1 MLINKIWRR
10 YTGDVILMIDSIME
24 FIKTFLMLFFE
35 LLILFIIVS
44 FIVSLIQQ
52 VVSEEKIKRLLS
64 KPNQAISYMLGMVF
78 GAMTPFCSCS
88 TIPILAGLLNSKV
101 PFGPAISFLIASP
114 LMNPLMIFMLWA
126 LLGWKVAIVYFV
138 VLAIFSILTGF
149 VFSKMNLAET
159 YKGVNV
165 KGDGFFANKTG
176 SRVKQALNDAW
187 AFLYPMLPYLF
198 IGVFIGAFI
207 YGFVPETFITK
218 YASGDGVISVF
229 IASVIGIPMYI
240 RPETMLPI
248 AEALASKG
256 MSLGTVVALIIGGAG
271 ASIPEVVLLSKLFKK
286 KFVVSFVI
294 AILVVAIATGL
305 IVNLII

>member
-1 MLINKIWRR
+1 M
-10 YTGDVILMIDSIME
+10 VDSIIE

-35 LLILFIIVS
+35 LLLLFIVVS

-52 VVSEEKIKRLLS
+52 VVSEEKIKKLLS
-64 KPNQAISYMLGMVF
+64 KPNKAVNYILGMIF
-78 GAMTPFCSCS
+78 GAVTPFCSCS

-101 PFGPAISFLIASP
+101 PFGPAMSFLIASP

-138 VLAIFSILTGF
+138 VLAIFSILTGL
-149 VFSKMNLAET
+149 VFSKMNLAES

-176 SRVKQALNDAW
+176 SRFKQALNDAW

-207 YGFVPETFITK
+207 YGFIPEEFITN
-218 YASGDGVISVF
+218 YASGDGFISVF

-248 AEALASKG
+248 AEALVSKG

-305 IVNLII
+305 IVNIII

>member
-1 MLINKIWRR
+1 
-10 YTGDVILMIDSIME
+10 
-24 FIKTFLMLFFE
+24 MLFFE
-35 LLILFIIVS
+35 LLLLFIVVS

-52 VVSEEKIKRLLS
+52 VVSEEKIIKLLS
-64 KPNQAISYMLGMVF
+64 KPNEVVNYILGMIF
-78 GAMTPFCSCS
+78 GAVTPFCSCS

-101 PFGPAISFLIASP
+101 PFGPAMSFLIASP

-138 VLAIFSILTGF
+138 VLAIFSILTGL
-149 VFSKMNLAET
+149 VFSKMNLAES

-176 SRVKQALNDAW
+176 SRFKQALNDAW

-207 YGFVPETFITK
+207 YGFIPEEFITK
-218 YASGDGVISVF
+218 YASGDGFISVF

-248 AEALASKG
+248 AEALVSKG

-286 KFVVSFVI
+286 KFVISFII
-294 AILVVAIATGL
+294 AILVVAIVTGL
-305 IVNLII
+305 IVNIII

>member
-1 MLINKIWRR
+1 M
-10 YTGDVILMIDSIME
+10 VDSIME

-35 LLILFIIVS
+35 LLLLFIVVS

-52 VVSEEKIKRLLS
+52 VVSEEKIKKLLS
-64 KPNQAISYMLGMVF
+64 KPNKAVNYILGMIF
-78 GAMTPFCSCS
+78 GAVTPFCSCS

-101 PFGPAISFLIASP
+101 PFGPAMSFLIASP

-126 LLGWKVAIVYFV
+126 LLGWKVAIVYFI
-138 VLAIFSILTGF
+138 VLAVFSILTGL
-149 VFSKMNLAET
+149 VFSKMNLANS

-176 SRVKQALNDAW
+176 SRFKQALNDAW

-207 YGFVPETFITK
+207 YGFIPEEFITK
-218 YASGDGVISVF
+218 YASGDGFISVL

-248 AEALASKG
+248 AEALVSKG

-286 KFVVSFVI
+286 KFVISFVI

-305 IVNLII
+305 IVNMII

>member
-1 MLINKIWRR
+1 ML
-10 YTGDVILMIDSIME
+10 DSIME
-24 FIKTFLMLFFE
+24 FIKTFVMLFFE
-35 LLILFIIVS
+35 VLTLFIIVS

-52 VVSEEKIKRLLS
+52 VVSEEKIKRFLS
-64 KPNQAISYMLGMVF
+64 KPNQAISYVLGMVF

-101 PFGPAISFLIASP
+101 PFGPAVSFLIAS
-114 LMNPLMIFMLWA
+114 PLMIFMLWA
-126 LLGWKVAIVYFV
+126 LLGWKVAIVYFI

-176 SRVKQALNDAW
+176 SRVKHALNDAW

-207 YGFVPETFITK
+207 YGFVPETFITI
-218 YASGDGVISVF
+218 YASGGGIISVF
-229 IASVIGIPMYI
+229 IASIIGIPMYI

-286 KFVVSFVI
+286 KFVISFVI
-294 AILVVAIATGL
+294 AILVVAISTGL
-305 IVNLII
+305 MVNIVI

>member
-1 MLINKIWRR
+1 ML
-10 YTGDVILMIDSIME
+10 DSIIE

-35 LLILFIIVS
+35 LLVLFIIVS

-64 KPNQAISYMLGMVF
+64 KPNQAINYILGMVF
-78 GAMTPFCSCS
+78 GAITPFCSCS

-101 PFGPAISFLIASP
+101 PFGPAMSFLIASP
-114 LMNPLMIFMLWA
+114 LMNPLMLFMLWA
-126 LLGWKVAIVYFV
+126 LLGWKVAVIYFV
-138 VLAIFSILTGF
+138 VLAVFSILTGL
-149 VFSKMNLAET
+149 VFSKMNLANS

-165 KGDGFFANKTG
+165 KGDGFFANKSG
-176 SRVKQALNDAW
+176 SRFKQALNDAW

-248 AEALASKG
+248 AEALVSKG

-294 AILVVAIATGL
+294 AILVVAIVTGL
-305 IVNLII
+305 MVNIII

>member
-1 MLINKIWRR
+1 M
-10 YTGDVILMIDSIME
+10 VDSIME

-35 LLILFIIVS
+35 LLSLFIVVS

-52 VVSEEKIKRLLS
+52 VVSEEKIKKLLS
-64 KPNQAISYMLGMVF
+64 KPNKAVNYILGMIF
-78 GAMTPFCSCS
+78 GAVTPFCSCS

-101 PFGPAISFLIASP
+101 PFGPTMSFLIASP
-114 LMNPLMIFMLWA
+114 LMNPLMIFMLWV

-138 VLAIFSILTGF
+138 VLAFFSIFTGL
-149 VFSKMNLAET
+149 VFSRMNLAET

-165 KGDGFFANKTG
+165 KGDGFFANKSG
-176 SRVKQALNDAW
+176 SRFKQALNDAW

-207 YGFVPETFITK
+207 YEFIPEEFITK
-218 YASGDGVISVF
+218 YASGDGFISVF

-248 AEALASKG
+248 AEALISKG

-305 IVNLII
+305 IVNIII

>member
-1 MLINKIWRR
+1 M
-10 YTGDVILMIDSIME
+10 TDSIIE

-35 LLILFIIVS
+35 LLALFIVVS

-52 VVSEEKIKRLLS
+52 VVSEDKIQKLLS
-64 KPNQAISYMLGMVF
+64 KPNKATNYILGMIF
-78 GAMTPFCSCS
+78 GAITPFCSCS

-101 PFGPAISFLIASP
+101 PFGPAMSFLIASP
-114 LMNPLMIFMLWA
+114 LMNPLMIFMLWI
-126 LLGWKVAIVYFV
+126 LLGWKVAVVYFV
-138 VLAIFSILTGF
+138 VLAIFSILTGL
-149 VFSKMNLAET
+149 VFSKMNLAES

-165 KGDGFFANKTG
+165 KGDGFFNNKSG
-176 SRVKQALNDAW
+176 SRFKQALNDAW
-187 AFLYPMLPYLF
+187 AFLYPMLPYLI
-198 IGVFIGAFI
+198 IGVFVGAFI
-207 YGFVPETFITK
+207 YGFIPETFITQ
-218 YASGDGVISVF
+218 YASGDGIISVV

-248 AEALASKG
+248 AEALVSKG

-286 KFVVSFVI
+286 KFVISFVI

>member
-1 MLINKIWRR
+1 ML
-10 YTGDVILMIDSIME
+10 DSIME
-24 FIKTFLMLFFE
+24 FIKTFVMLFFE
-35 LLILFIIVS
+35 LLTLFIIVS

-52 VVSEEKIKRLLS
+52 VVSEEKIKRFLS
-64 KPNQAISYMLGMVF
+64 KPNQAISYVLGMVF

-101 PFGPAISFLIASP
+101 PFGPAVSFLIASP

-126 LLGWKVAIVYFV
+126 LLGWKVAIVYFI

-176 SRVKQALNDAW
+176 SRVKHALNDVW

-218 YASGDGVISVF
+218 YASGGGIISVF
-229 IASVIGIPMYI
+229 IASIIGIPMYI

-286 KFVVSFVI
+286 KFVISFVI
-294 AILVVAIATGL
+294 AILVVAISTGL
-305 IVNLII
+305 MVNIVI

>member
-1 MLINKIWRR
+1 ML
-10 YTGDVILMIDSIME
+10 DSIIE

-35 LLILFIIVS
+35 LLVLFIIVS

-52 VVSEEKIKRLLS
+52 VVSEEKIKRFLS
-64 KPNQAISYMLGMVF
+64 RPNQAINYILGMVF
-78 GAMTPFCSCS
+78 GAITPFCSCS

-101 PFGPAISFLIASP
+101 PFGPSMSFLIASP

-126 LLGWKVAIVYFV
+126 LLGWKVAVVYFV
-138 VLAIFSILTGF
+138 VLAIFSMLTGL
-149 VFSKMNLAET
+149 VFSKMNLAES

-176 SRVKQALNDAW
+176 SRFKQALNDAW

-198 IGVFIGAFI
+198 IGVFVGAFI

-218 YASGDGVISVF
+218 YASGDGIISVF

-248 AEALASKG
+248 AEALVSKG

-305 IVNLII
+305 IVNMIV

>member
-1 MLINKIWRR
+1 M
-10 YTGDVILMIDSIME
+10 TDSIIE

-35 LLILFIIVS
+35 LLLLFIVVS

-52 VVSEEKIKRLLS
+52 VVSEEKIKKLLS
-64 KPNQAISYMLGMVF
+64 KPNKAVNYILGMIF
-78 GAMTPFCSCS
+78 GAVTPFCSCS

-101 PFGPAISFLIASP
+101 PFGPAMSFLIASP

-126 LLGWKVAIVYFV
+126 LLGWKVAVVYFV
-138 VLAIFSILTGF
+138 VLAIFSILTGL
-149 VFSKMNLAET
+149 VFSKMNLAES

-165 KGDGFFANKTG
+165 KGDGFFANKSG
-176 SRVKQALNDAW
+176 SRFKQALNDAW

-198 IGVFIGAFI
+198 IGVSIGAFI
-207 YGFVPETFITK
+207 YGFIPEEFITK
-218 YASGDGVISVF
+218 YASGDGFISVL

-240 RPETMLPI
+240 RPETVLPI
-248 AEALASKG
+248 AEALVSKG

-286 KFVVSFVI
+286 KFVISFVI
-294 AILVVAIATGL
+294 AILVVAVATGL
-305 IVNLII
+305 TVNLII

>member
-1 MLINKIWRR
+1 M
-10 YTGDVILMIDSIME
+10 VDSIME
-24 FIKTFLMLFFE
+24 FIKTFMMLFFE
-35 LLILFIIVS
+35 LLLLFIVVS

-52 VVSEEKIKRLLS
+52 VVSEEKIKKLLS
-64 KPNQAISYMLGMVF
+64 KPNKAVNYILGMIF
-78 GAMTPFCSCS
+78 GAVTPFCSCS

-101 PFGPAISFLIASP
+101 PFGPAMSFLIASP

-126 LLGWKVAIVYFV
+126 LLGWKVAVVYFV
-138 VLAIFSILTGF
+138 VLAIFSILTGI
-149 VFSKMNLAET
+149 VFSKMNLVKS

-165 KGDGFFANKTG
+165 KGDGFFANKSG
-176 SRVKQALNDAW
+176 SRFKQALNDAW

-207 YGFVPETFITK
+207 YGFIPEEFITK
-218 YASGDGVISVF
+218 YASGDGFISVF

-248 AEALASKG
+248 AEALVSKG

-286 KFVVSFVI
+286 KFVISFVI

-305 IVNLII
+305 IVNMIV

>member
-1 MLINKIWRR
+1 
-10 YTGDVILMIDSIME
+10 MIDSIME

-35 LLILFIIVS
+35 LLLLFIVVS

-52 VVSEEKIKRLLS
+52 VVSEEKIIKLLS
-64 KPNQAISYMLGMVF
+64 KPNEVVNYILGMIF
-78 GAMTPFCSCS
+78 GAVTPFCSCS

-101 PFGPAISFLIASP
+101 PFGPAMSFLIASP

-138 VLAIFSILTGF
+138 VLAIFSILTGL
-149 VFSKMNLAET
+149 VFSKMNLAES

-176 SRVKQALNDAW
+176 SRFKQALNDAW

-207 YGFVPETFITK
+207 YGFIPEEFITK
-218 YASGDGVISVF
+218 YASGDGFISVF

-248 AEALASKG
+248 AEALVSKG

-286 KFVVSFVI
+286 KFLISFII
-294 AILVVAIATGL
+294 AILVVAIVTGL
-305 IVNLII
+305 IVNIII

>member
-1 MLINKIWRR
+1 ML
-10 YTGDVILMIDSIME
+10 DSSIE

-35 LLILFIIVS
+35 LLVLFIVVS
-44 FIVSLIQQ
+44 FVVSIIQQ
-52 VVSEEKIKRLLS
+52 IVSEEKIKHFLS
-64 KPNQAISYMLGMVF
+64 KPNQVINYILGMIF
-78 GAMTPFCSCS
+78 GSITPFCSCS

-101 PFGPAISFLIASP
+101 PFGPAVSFLIASP

-126 LLGWKVAIVYFV
+126 LLGWKVAIVYFI

-165 KGDGFFANKTG
+165 KGDGFFANKTE
-176 SRVKQALNDAW
+176 SLFKQALNDAW

-218 YASGDGVISVF
+218 YASGGGIISVF
-229 IASVIGIPMYI
+229 IASIIGIPMYI

-286 KFVVSFVI
+286 KFVISFVI
-294 AILVVAIATGL
+294 AILVVAISTGL
-305 IVNLII
+305 LVNIVI

>member
-1 MLINKIWRR
+1 ML
-10 YTGDVILMIDSIME
+10 DSIME
-24 FIKTFLMLFFE
+24 FIKTFVMLFFE
-35 LLILFIIVS
+35 LLTLFIIVS

-52 VVSEEKIKRLLS
+52 VVSEEKIKRFLS
-64 KPNQAISYMLGMVF
+64 KPNQAISYVLGMVF

-101 PFGPAISFLIASP
+101 PFGPAVSFLIASP

-126 LLGWKVAIVYFV
+126 LLGWKVAIVYFI

-165 KGDGFFANKTG
+165 KGDGFFANKTE
-176 SRVKQALNDAW
+176 SRFKQALNDAW

-207 YGFVPETFITK
+207 YGFVPETFITI
-218 YASGDGVISVF
+218 YASGGGIISVF
-229 IASVIGIPMYI
+229 IASIIGIPMYI

-286 KFVVSFVI
+286 KFVISFVI
-294 AILVVAIATGL
+294 AILVVAISTGL
-305 IVNLII
+305 MVNIVI

>member
-1 MLINKIWRR
+1 ML
-10 YTGDVILMIDSIME
+10 DSIME
-24 FIKTFLMLFFE
+24 FIKTFVMLFFE
-35 LLILFIIVS
+35 LFILFIIVS

-52 VVSEEKIKRLLS
+52 VVSEEKIKRFLS
-64 KPNQAISYMLGMVF
+64 KPNQVISYILGMVF

-126 LLGWKVAIVYFV
+126 LLGWKVAIVYFI

-165 KGDGFFANKTG
+165 KGDGFFANKNG
-176 SRVKQALNDAW
+176 SRFKQALNDAW
-187 AFLYPMLPYLF
+187 AFLYPMIPYLF

-218 YASGDGVISVF
+218 YASGGGIISVF
-229 IASVIGIPMYI
+229 IASIIGIPMYI

-286 KFVVSFVI
+286 KIVISFVI
-294 AILVVAIATGL
+294 AILVVAISTGL
-305 IVNLII
+305 MVNIVI

>member
-1 MLINKIWRR
+1 ML
-10 YTGDVILMIDSIME
+10 DSIIE

-78 GAMTPFCSCS
+78 GAITPFCSCS
-88 TIPILAGLLNSKV
+88 TIPILGGLLNSKV
-101 PFGPAISFLIASP
+101 PFGPAMSFLIASP
-114 LMNPLMIFMLWA
+114 LMNPLMVFMLWV
-126 LLGWKVAIVYFV
+126 LLGWKVAIVYFI
-138 VLAIFSILTGF
+138 VLAIFSIFTGL
-149 VFSKMNLAET
+149 VFSKMNLAES

-176 SRVKQALNDAW
+176 SHFKQALNDAW

-229 IASVIGIPMYI
+229 IGSVIGIPMYI

-248 AEALASKG
+248 AEALVSKG

>member
-1 MLINKIWRR
+1 ML
-10 YTGDVILMIDSIME
+10 YSIME
-24 FIKTFLMLFFE
+24 FIKTFVMLFFE
-35 LLILFIIVS
+35 LLTLFIIVS

-52 VVSEEKIKRLLS
+52 VVSEEKIKRFLS
-64 KPNQAISYMLGMVF
+64 KPNQAISYVLGMVF

-101 PFGPAISFLIASP
+101 PFGPAVSFLIASP

-126 LLGWKVAIVYFV
+126 LLGWKVAIVYFI

-176 SRVKQALNDAW
+176 SRVKHALNDAW

-218 YASGDGVISVF
+218 YASGGGIISVF
-229 IASVIGIPMYI
+229 IASIIGIPMYI

-286 KFVVSFVI
+286 KFVISFVI
-294 AILVVAIATGL
+294 AILVVAISTGL
-305 IVNLII
+305 MVNIVI

>member
-1 MLINKIWRR
+1 ML
-10 YTGDVILMIDSIME
+10 DSIME
-24 FIKTFLMLFFE
+24 FIKTFVMLFFE
-35 LLILFIIVS
+35 LLTLFIIVS

-52 VVSEEKIKRLLS
+52 VVSEEKIKRFLS
-64 KPNQAISYMLGMVF
+64 KPNQAISYVLGMVF

-101 PFGPAISFLIASP
+101 PFGPAMSFLISSP

-126 LLGWKVAIVYFV
+126 LLGWKVAIVYFI
-138 VLAIFSILTGF
+138 VLAIFSIFTGL
-149 VFSKMNLAET
+149 VFSKMNLAES

-165 KGDGFFANKTG
+165 KGDGFFANKTE
-176 SRVKQALNDAW
+176 SRFKQALNDAW

-207 YGFVPETFITK
+207 YGFVPEAFITK

-229 IASVIGIPMYI
+229 IGSVIGIPMYI

-248 AEALASKG
+248 AEALVSKG

-305 IVNLII
+305 IVNTIV

>member
-1 MLINKIWRR
+1 ML
-10 YTGDVILMIDSIME
+10 DSIIE

-35 LLILFIIVS
+35 LLVLFIIVS

-52 VVSEEKIKRLLS
+52 IVSEEKIKSLLS
-64 KPNQAISYMLGMVF
+64 KPNQAINYILGMIF
-78 GAMTPFCSCS
+78 GAITPFCSCS

-101 PFGPAISFLIASP
+101 PFGPAMSFLIASP
-114 LMNPLMIFMLWA
+114 LMNPLMLFMLWA
-126 LLGWKVAIVYFV
+126 LLGWKVAIVYFL
-138 VLAIFSILTGF
+138 VLAVFSILTGL
-149 VFSKMNLAET
+149 VFSKMNLANS

-176 SRVKQALNDAW
+176 SRFKQALNDAW

-218 YASGDGVISVF
+218 YASGDGILSVF
-229 IASVIGIPMYI
+229 IASIIGIPMYI

-248 AEALASKG
+248 AEALVSKG

-286 KFVVSFVI
+286 KFVISFII

>member
-1 MLINKIWRR
+1 ML
-10 YTGDVILMIDSIME
+10 DSIME
-24 FIKTFLMLFFE
+24 FIKTFVMLFFE
-35 LLILFIIVS
+35 LFILFIIVS
-44 FIVSLIQQ
+44 FIVSIIQQ
-52 VVSEEKIKRLLS
+52 IVSEEKIKYFLS
-64 KPNQAISYMLGMVF
+64 KPNQAINYILGMIF
-78 GAMTPFCSCS
+78 GSITPFCSCS

-101 PFGPAISFLIASP
+101 PFGPAMSFLIASP

-126 LLGWKVAIVYFV
+126 LLGWKVAVVYFI

-149 VFSKMNLAET
+149 VFSKMNLAES

-165 KGDGFFANKTG
+165 KGDGFFANKSG
-176 SRVKQALNDAW
+176 SRFKQALNDAW

-207 YGFVPETFITK
+207 YGFIPEAFITK
-218 YASGDGVISVF
+218 YASGDGFMSVL

-248 AEALASKG
+248 AEALVSKG

-305 IVNLII
+305 IVNIII

>member
-1 MLINKIWRR
+1 ML
-10 YTGDVILMIDSIME
+10 DSIIE
-24 FIKTFLMLFFE
+24 FIKTFIMLFFE

-64 KPNQAISYMLGMVF
+64 KPNQAISYILGMVF

-101 PFGPAISFLIASP
+101 PFGPAMSFLIASP
-114 LMNPLMIFMLWA
+114 LMNPLIVFMLWA
-126 LLGWKVAIVYFV
+126 LLGWRVAIVYFV
-138 VLAIFSILTGF
+138 VLAIFSVLTGF
-149 VFSKMNLAET
+149 VFSKMNLAES

-218 YASGDGVISVF
+218 YASGDGIIAVL

-248 AEALASKG
+248 SEALVSKG

-294 AILVVAIATGL
+294 AILVVAVATGL
-305 IVNLII
+305 IVNMIVQI

>member
-1 MLINKIWRR
+1 ML
-10 YTGDVILMIDSIME
+10 DSIME
-24 FIKTFLMLFFE
+24 FIKTFVMLFFE
-35 LLILFIIVS
+35 LLTLFIIVS

-52 VVSEEKIKRLLS
+52 VVSEEKIKRFLS
-64 KPNQAISYMLGMVF
+64 KPNQAISYVLGMVF

-101 PFGPAISFLIASP
+101 PFGPAVSFLIASP

-126 LLGWKVAIVYFV
+126 LLGWKVAIVYFI

-165 KGDGFFANKTG
+165 KGDGFFASKTE
-176 SRVKQALNDAW
+176 SRFKQALNDAW

-218 YASGDGVISVF
+218 YASGGGIISVF
-229 IASVIGIPMYI
+229 IASIIGIPMYI

-286 KFVVSFVI
+286 KFVISFVI
-294 AILVVAIATGL
+294 AILVVAISTGL
-305 IVNLII
+305 MVNIVI

>member
-1 MLINKIWRR
+1 ML
-10 YTGDVILMIDSIME
+10 DSSIE

-35 LLILFIIVS
+35 LLVLFIVVS
-44 FIVSLIQQ
+44 FIVSIIQQ
-52 VVSEEKIKRLLS
+52 IVSEEKIKHFLS
-64 KPNQAISYMLGMVF
+64 KPNQVINYILGMIF
-78 GAMTPFCSCS
+78 GSITPFCSCS

-101 PFGPAISFLIASP
+101 PFGPAMSFLIASP

-126 LLGWKVAIVYFV
+126 LLGWKVAVVYFI

-165 KGDGFFANKTG
+165 KGDGFFANKTE
-176 SRVKQALNDAW
+176 SRFKQALNDAW

-229 IASVIGIPMYI
+229 IGSVIGIPMYI

-248 AEALASKG
+248 AEALVSKG

-271 ASIPEVVLLSKLFKK
+271 ASIPEVVLLTKLFKK

-305 IVNLII
+305 IVNIVI

>member
-1 MLINKIWRR
+1 ML
-10 YTGDVILMIDSIME
+10 DSIIE

-35 LLILFIIVS
+35 LLVLFIIVS

-64 KPNQAISYMLGMVF
+64 KPNQAINYILGMVF
-78 GAMTPFCSCS
+78 GAITPFCSCS

-101 PFGPAISFLIASP
+101 PFGPAMSFLIASP
-114 LMNPLMIFMLWA
+114 LMNPLMLFMLWA
-126 LLGWKVAIVYFV
+126 LLGWKVAVVYFV
-138 VLAIFSILTGF
+138 VIAIFSILTGL
-149 VFSKMNLAET
+149 VFSKMNLAES

-165 KGDGFFANKTG
+165 KEDGFFANKTG
-176 SRVKQALNDAW
+176 SRLKQALNDAW

-218 YASGDGVISVF
+218 YASGDGIISVF
-229 IASVIGIPMYI
+229 IASIIGIPMYI

-248 AEALASKG
+248 AEALVSKG

-305 IVNLII
+305 IVNMIV

>member
-1 MLINKIWRR
+1 
-10 YTGDVILMIDSIME
+10 MIDSIME

-35 LLILFIIVS
+35 LLLLFIIVS

-52 VVSEEKIKRLLS
+52 VISEEKIKRFLS
-64 KPNQAISYMLGMVF
+64 KPNQAINYILGMVL
-78 GAMTPFCSCS
+78 GAITPFCSCS

-101 PFGPAISFLIASP
+101 PFGPSMSFLIASP
-114 LMNPLMIFMLWA
+114 LMNPLMLFMLWA

-176 SRVKQALNDAW
+176 SRFKQALNDAW

-248 AEALASKG
+248 AEALVSKG

-294 AILVVAIATGL
+294 AILVVAVATGL
-305 IVNLII
+305 IVNMIV

>member
-1 MLINKIWRR
+1 ML
-10 YTGDVILMIDSIME
+10 DSIME
-24 FIKTFLMLFFE
+24 FIKTFVMLFFE
-35 LLILFIIVS
+35 LFILFIIVS

-52 VVSEEKIKRLLS
+52 VVSEEKIKRFLS
-64 KPNQAISYMLGMVF
+64 KPNQAISYVLGMVF

-101 PFGPAISFLIASP
+101 PFGPAMSFLIASP

-126 LLGWKVAIVYFV
+126 LLGWKVAVVYFI

-165 KGDGFFANKTG
+165 KGDGFFANKTE
-176 SRVKQALNDAW
+176 SRFKHALNDAW

-207 YGFVPETFITK
+207 YGFVPETFITI
-218 YASGDGVISVF
+218 YASGGGIISVF
-229 IASVIGIPMYI
+229 IASIIGIPMYI

-286 KFVVSFVI
+286 EFVVSFVI
-294 AILVVAIATGL
+294 AILVVAISTGL
-305 IVNLII
+305 MVNIVI

>member
-1 MLINKIWRR
+1 M
-10 YTGDVILMIDSIME
+10 VDSIIE

-35 LLILFIIVS
+35 LLLLFIVVS

-52 VVSEEKIKRLLS
+52 VVSEEKIKKLLS
-64 KPNQAISYMLGMVF
+64 KPNKAVNYILGMIF
-78 GAMTPFCSCS
+78 GAVTPFCSCS

-101 PFGPAISFLIASP
+101 PFGPAMSFLIASP

-138 VLAIFSILTGF
+138 VLAIFSILTGL
-149 VFSKMNLAET
+149 VFSKMNLAES

-176 SRVKQALNDAW
+176 SRFKQALNDAW

-207 YGFVPETFITK
+207 YGFIPEEFITK
-218 YASGDGVISVF
+218 YASGDGFISVF

-240 RPETMLPI
+240 RPETILPI
-248 AEALASKG
+248 AEALVSKG

-286 KFVVSFVI
+286 KFVISFII
-294 AILVVAIATGL
+294 AILVVAIVTGL
-305 IVNLII
+305 IVNIII

>member
-1 MLINKIWRR
+1 ML
-10 YTGDVILMIDSIME
+10 DSIIE

-35 LLILFIIVS
+35 LLVLFIIVS

-64 KPNQAISYMLGMVF
+64 KPNQAINYILGMVF
-78 GAMTPFCSCS
+78 GAVTPFCSCS

-101 PFGPAISFLIASP
+101 PFGPAMSFLIASP

-126 LLGWKVAIVYFV
+126 LLGWKVAVVYFV
-138 VLAIFSILTGF
+138 VLAIFSILTGL
-149 VFSKMNLAET
+149 VFSKMNLADS

-176 SRVKQALNDAW
+176 SRFKQALNDAW

-207 YGFVPETFITK
+207 YGFIPEEFITK
-218 YASGDGVISVF
+218 YASGDGFISVF
-229 IASVIGIPMYI
+229 VASVIGIPMYI

-248 AEALASKG
+248 AEALVSKG

-305 IVNLII
+305 IVNMII

>member
-1 MLINKIWRR
+1 ML
-10 YTGDVILMIDSIME
+10 DSIME
-24 FIKTFLMLFFE
+24 FIKIFVMLFFE
-35 LLILFIIVS
+35 LLTLFIIVS

-52 VVSEEKIKRLLS
+52 VVSEEKIKRFLS
-64 KPNQAISYMLGMVF
+64 KPNQAISYVLGMVF

-101 PFGPAISFLIASP
+101 PFGPAVSFLIASP

-126 LLGWKVAIVYFV
+126 LLGWKVAIVYFI

-165 KGDGFFANKTG
+165 KGDGFFANKTE
-176 SRVKQALNDAW
+176 SRFKQALNDAW

-218 YASGDGVISVF
+218 YASGGGIISVF
-229 IASVIGIPMYI
+229 IASIVGIPMYI

-286 KFVVSFVI
+286 KFVISFVI
-294 AILVVAIATGL
+294 AILVVAISTGL
-305 IVNLII
+305 MVNIVI